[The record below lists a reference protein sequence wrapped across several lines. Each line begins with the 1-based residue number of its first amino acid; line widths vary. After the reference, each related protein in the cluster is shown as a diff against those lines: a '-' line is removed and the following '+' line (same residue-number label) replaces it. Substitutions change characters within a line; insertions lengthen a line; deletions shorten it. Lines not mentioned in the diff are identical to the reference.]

1 MSSEALLRWLRFPRG
16 ANNAR
21 PAAEKLEVEAERPVP
36 LSSRSAPGETD
47 GGRPPPPW
55 DGWERITLSSRRGPM
70 KRRIRVAIA
79 DDDVKVREAL
89 SRYLSQERDIE
100 LSGDDS
106 EVVRKRALDQGASAF
121 LNKNCGADAV
131 VRTVLAVMQ
140 GSS

>member
-1 MSSEALLRWLRFPRG
+1 
-16 ANNAR
+16 
-21 PAAEKLEVEAERPVP
+21 
-36 LSSRSAPGETD
+36 
-47 GGRPPPPW
+47 
-55 DGWERITLSSRRGPM
+55 M

-89 SRYLSQERDIE
+89 FRYLSQERDIE
-100 LSGDDS
+100 LSGEAGDGVEALRLVGSVPVDVLILDLSMPRMDGWQALHELRRVAPNTRVVMLSGDDS

-131 VRTVLAVMQ
+131 VRTVIAVMQ